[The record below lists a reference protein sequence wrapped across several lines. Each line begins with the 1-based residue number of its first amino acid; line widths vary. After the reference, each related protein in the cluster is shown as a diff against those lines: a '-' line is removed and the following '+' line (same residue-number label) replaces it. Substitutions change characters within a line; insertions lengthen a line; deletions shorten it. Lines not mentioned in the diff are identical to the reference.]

1 MEAGVSVWK
10 QLYYGLM
17 VLEVVPGKV
26 SDVFSSTCLMLAL
39 YSQPEFVK
47 QFSIV
52 LRLPSDFHE
61 YFRPR
66 EHHGLVH
73 AIIIFGTG
81 TLIYANYIYRYY
93 ILDEFSAYPEPVAA
107 KLRRALFYT
116 NIDLQPNNAVKYYRQ
131 ALEVADEMGLD
142 PFSDEII
149 GVKIQVAFLME
160 KLKQYEK
167 AIEVLEIVHADCLRW
182 IEELGGNEGNE
193 GKRSRVLG
201 KTVGISVKLGELY
214 SSNHIDDTEAAE
226 KKLIYSVTAVLKEKK
241 RREEEGVK
249 EGEGPWMSDEEV
261 GAALELNN
269 LSLSLLLQNPPPSP
283 SVAPTSPAVMLDN
296 ATLWARKAVALADS
310 IQDPARRTPEC
321 DHGCAVAMVN
331 LGDLTRR
338 AGDAAEAR
346 RWFGKGKQLSR
357 EIGFVE
363 GMQMAEEGLRE
374 LGGVD

>member
-1 MEAGVSVWK
+1 M
-10 QLYYGLM
+10 
-17 VLEVVPGKV
+17 
-26 SDVFSSTCLMLAL
+26 
-39 YSQPEFVK
+39 
-47 QFSIV
+47 
-52 LRLPSDFHE
+52 
-61 YFRPR
+61 
-66 EHHGLVH
+66 
-73 AIIIFGTG
+73 
-81 TLIYANYIYRYY
+81 
-93 ILDEFSAYPEPVAA
+93 AA

-182 IEELGGNEGNE
+182 IEELGGKEGNE

-214 SSNHIDDTEAAE
+214 SSNQIDDTEAAE

-261 GAALELNN
+261 GAALECKTISPLQGLHVFLTDSNRN
-269 LSLSLLLQNPPPSP
+269 PGPPALGNHYEKRNHHYLAAPLFLQALSLCPQSNCHSVVLSYPPLSPVPSNPPQ
-283 SVAPTSPAVMLDN
+283 
-296 ATLWARKAVALADS
+296 R
-310 IQDPARRTPEC
+310 
-321 DHGCAVAMVN
+321 
-331 LGDLTRR
+331 
-338 AGDAAEAR
+338 
-346 RWFGKGKQLSR
+346 SR
-357 EIGFVE
+357 PFPN
-363 GMQMAEEGLRE
+363 
-374 LGGVD
+374 

>member
-1 MEAGVSVWK
+1 MAV
-10 QLYYGLM
+10 
-17 VLEVVPGKV
+17 
-26 SDVFSSTCLMLAL
+26 
-39 YSQPEFVK
+39 
-47 QFSIV
+47 
-52 LRLPSDFHE
+52 
-61 YFRPR
+61 
-66 EHHGLVH
+66 
-73 AIIIFGTG
+73 
-81 TLIYANYIYRYY
+81 
-93 ILDEFSAYPEPVAA
+93 

-182 IEELGGNEGNE
+182 IEELGGREGNE

-214 SSNHIDDTEAAE
+214 SSNQIDDMEAAE

-261 GAALELNN
+261 GAALECKTI
-269 LSLSLLLQNPPPSP
+269 SPLQGPPCFSER
-283 SVAPTSPAVMLDN
+283 L
-296 ATLWARKAVALADS
+296 
-310 IQDPARRTPEC
+310 
-321 DHGCAVAMVN
+321 
-331 LGDLTRR
+331 
-338 AGDAAEAR
+338 
-346 RWFGKGKQLSR
+346 
-357 EIGFVE
+357 
-363 GMQMAEEGLRE
+363 
-374 LGGVD
+374 

>member
-1 MEAGVSVWK
+1 MFNART
-10 QLYYGLM
+10 L
-17 VLEVVPGKV
+17 
-26 SDVFSSTCLMLAL
+26 FSARICQAI
-39 YSQPEFVK
+39 QHRPPPPIR
-47 QFSIV
+47 FSRI
-52 LRLPSDFHE
+52 LPTTRTSWP
-61 YFRPR
+61 RPR
-66 EHHGLVH
+66 YVSTASTRIAAKKLFKENPFS
-73 AIIIFGTG
+73 ATIATIFIIFGTG

-182 IEELGGNEGNE
+182 IEELGGKEGNE

-214 SSNHIDDTEAAE
+214 SSNQIDDTEAAE

-261 GAALELNN
+261 GAALESLGNHYEKRN
-269 LSLSLLLQNPPPSP
+269 HHYLAAPLFLQALSLCPQSNCHSVVLSYPPLSPVPSNPPQ
-283 SVAPTSPAVMLDN
+283 
-296 ATLWARKAVALADS
+296 R
-310 IQDPARRTPEC
+310 
-321 DHGCAVAMVN
+321 
-331 LGDLTRR
+331 
-338 AGDAAEAR
+338 
-346 RWFGKGKQLSR
+346 SR
-357 EIGFVE
+357 PFPN
-363 GMQMAEEGLRE
+363 
-374 LGGVD
+374 